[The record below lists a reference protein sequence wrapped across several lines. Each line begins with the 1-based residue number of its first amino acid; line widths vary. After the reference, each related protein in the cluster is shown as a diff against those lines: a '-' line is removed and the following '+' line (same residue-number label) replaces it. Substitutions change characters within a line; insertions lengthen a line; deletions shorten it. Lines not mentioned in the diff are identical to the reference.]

1 MYRHPRSAYAR
12 QYGLN
17 AQLPSKPAT
26 NSAKRSQTLD
36 AIIWRLC
43 RNNYGAATP
52 RNQAT
57 ANLFAARSPIVPV
70 SRIIFAGTRANGRRL
85 QLKVQRR
92 EIPSP
97 PSFQFGRKIAYLSP
111 SLRPFNF
118 RGRYRSLPFR
128 ESFLS
133 PVENEGRKRRR
144 AATSIKIPV
153 RRL

>member
-97 PSFQFGRKIAYLSP
+97 LLSNSAERSRIYLPLSGRLIFAAGIDLYPSAKASSP
-111 SLRPFNF
+111 PWKTKEGNDDE
-118 RGRYRSLPFR
+118 LP
-128 ESFLS
+128 
-133 PVENEGRKRRR
+133 RR
-144 AATSIKIPV
+144 
-153 RRL
+153 